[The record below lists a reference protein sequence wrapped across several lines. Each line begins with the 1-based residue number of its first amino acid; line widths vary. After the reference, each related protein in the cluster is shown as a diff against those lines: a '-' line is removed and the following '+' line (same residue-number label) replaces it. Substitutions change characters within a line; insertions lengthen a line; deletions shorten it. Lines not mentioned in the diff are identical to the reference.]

1 MIDIGVLDSC
11 VAGRTVV
18 IAIVIARENT
28 EVTGIGG
35 IVITIEIGAKNVG
48 VISALEIVVAV
59 GVVVVTVEIV
69 IVSIGVVI
77 VTIVEVAVVVIVVV
91 VVVVTVG
98 KSHCHALKTSCN
110 VMALGRR
117 TMPRLNIHERK
128 KTPIM
133 RARTG
138 KIGITIEKILQ
149 ESSEFI
155 VIQMSMKSA

>member
-91 VVVVTVG
+91 VVVTVG